1 MDHVHI
7 LTRLSTT
14 IRLIQE
20 LSFKYK
26 CVGSCL
32 MIWDTER
39 MNAQI
44 ELKKYCKTNQSD
56 IARAIP
62 ELKEPIEAW
71 VNPNPFVPAFFER
84 WYSKT
89 VYSKD
94 RLFENQ
100 LESALF
106 GLTVKKFVSKGG
118 HSSL

>member
-62 ELKEPIEAW
+62 TLKEPLE
-71 VNPNPFVPAFFER
+71 AFFKLCPFNKFGEFTELVEYGKFFDSQR
-84 WYSKT
+84 
-89 VYSKD
+89 
-94 RLFENQ
+94 RLFYDQ
-100 LESALF
+100 LESALSD
-106 GLTVKKFVSKGG
+106 LA
-118 HSSL
+118 